1 MAWGKSLVSLL
12 VKRVC
17 VCVCVCVCV
26 RERETD
32 GSSLGVEAGCE
43 GSTGL
48 WAVEKASSH
57 HGGSSKALSAGLT
70 LCQ

>member
-26 RERETD
+26 TD

-43 GSTGL
+43 SSTGL